1 MNLKIKPTTKVYY
14 GQLYYKVTCDSEK
27 VTLHDIYTIED
38 TRIWNRFY
46 DLKIKRK
53 DNQCEIFVK
62 SYEQLE
68 FLVDKIEKSI
78 IEIHGPINEYHRDL
92 LNDHR
97 YQIKNSLYYNKYRYQ
112 AILGYDVNRDKELVN
127 GIRDLVKENKDI
139 LAKGI
144 WSVTTSSGLS
154 WLRYERP
161 RLYIKGKKEL
171 MLVRL
176 AYEQAIDEVKEI
188 ITTKE
193 IESNGENNIRQTG

>member
-1 MNLKIKPTTKVYY
+1 MNLKIKPTDKVYY
-14 GQLYYKVTCDSEK
+14 GRLYYKVTCDSEK
-27 VTLHDIYTIED
+27 ITLHDIYAIED
-38 TRIWNRFY
+38 TRIWNRYY

-53 DNQCEIFVK
+53 NNQCEIFVK

-68 FLVDKIEKSI
+68 FLFDKVEKSI
-78 IEIHGPINEYHRDL
+78 IEVHGPINEYHKNL

-97 YQIKNSLYYNKYRYQ
+97 YHIKNSLYYNKYRYQ
-112 AILGYDVNRDKELVN
+112 AILNYDVNRDKELVN
-127 GIRDLVKENKDI
+127 GIRDLANSNKDI

-144 WSVTTSSGLS
+144 WTVTTSGGIS

-161 RLYIKGKKEL
+161 RIYIKDKKEL

-176 AYEQAIDEVKEI
+176 AYEQAIDEIKEV

-193 IESNGENNIRQTG
+193 IEENGKETI